1 MQQVRETTGGACPG
15 TGGLEARLWDADHAD
30 RRAAA
35 NVRVSHRYKRPL
47 DIVLG
52 VLLLIVSA
60 PVFALTALLVKI
72 SSKGPVFFRQERLGK
87 DEAPFLVFK
96 FRTMH
101 ADVDSTPHQEYFK
114 RYLKGETA
122 PGADA
127 NLFKL
132 RHDPRIT
139 PVGGMLRRLG
149 LDELPQ
155 LLNVIRGDMS
165 LVGPRPPLA
174 YEVEHYTPRHRK
186 RLLIKPGITGLWQV
200 RGRDVVDFETMIDM
214 DLEYIERQ
222 SLPLDL
228 GIVIATVPALLWAFI
243 KHR

>member
-1 MQQVRETTGGACPG
+1 MERANGATAGSFSDGSQSGDQTWEVRQPAGA
-15 TGGLEARLWDADHAD
+15 
-30 RRAAA
+30 
-35 NVRVSHRYKRPL
+35 VRHGHTLTPRYKRPL
-47 DIVLG
+47 DLVMG
-52 VLLLIVSA
+52 MALLVVSA
-60 PVFALTALLVKI
+60 PVFGLTALLVKV
-72 SSKGPVFFRQERLGK
+72 SSRGPVFFRQERLGR
-87 DEAPFLVFK
+87 DEQPFLVYK

-114 RYLKGETA
+114 RYLKGEKA
-122 PGADA
+122 PGEDA

-139 PVGGMLRRLG
+139 PVGGFLRRLG
-149 LDELPQ
+149 LDEMPQ
-155 LLNVIRGDMS
+155 LINVIRGEMS

-174 YEVEHYTPRHRK
+174 YEVEHYSARHRE
-186 RLLIKPGITGLWQV
+186 RLRVKPGITGLWQV

-222 SLPLDL
+222 SLPLDV

-243 KHR
+243 RHR

>member
-1 MQQVRETTGGACPG
+1 
-15 TGGLEARLWDADHAD
+15 
-30 RRAAA
+30 
-35 NVRVSHRYKRPL
+35 
-47 DIVLG
+47 
-52 VLLLIVSA
+52 
-60 PVFALTALLVKI
+60 
-72 SSKGPVFFRQERLGK
+72 VFFRQERLGK
-87 DEAPFLVFK
+87 DEAPFLVYK
-96 FRTMH
+96 FRTMY
-101 ADVDSTPHQEYFK
+101 ADVDSRPHQEYFK

-122 PGADA
+122 PGEDA
-127 NLFKL
+127 KLFKL

-139 PVGGMLRRLG
+139 PVGSVLRRLG

-155 LLNVIRGDMS
+155 LLNVIRGHMS

-174 YEVEHYTPRHRK
+174 YEVEHYSARHRR

-222 SLPLDL
+222 SLSLDL
-228 GIVIATVPALLWAFI
+228 GIVLATLPALLWAYI